1 MASIHFTG
9 LRYRQRTK
17 QIKIAIQT
25 IKNPAN
31 TLNITDMSTDIRQTV
46 ADSTRWVIK
55 IGSSLIT
62 DEGRGL
68 DTQAI
73 QAWAE
78 QIARLR
84 TTGKDI
90 LLVSSGAVAEG
101 MARIGWKTRPN
112 ALHELQAAAAL
123 GQMGLIQHFESC
135 FKQHD
140 IHTAQV
146 LLTHEDLCD
155 RQRYLNAR
163 STLKTLLQLGAI
175 PIINENDTVATD
187 EIRFGDNDTLGAL
200 VSNLVEADTLI
211 ILTDQ
216 QGLFDK
222 DPRFNADARLISES
236 SANNSEL
243 LTMAGDSGAL
253 GQGGM
258 RTKIT
263 AAQRAARSGANTIIA
278 SGAEKDILQKIAL
291 GETVGTLLAANKEPM
306 TARKQ
311 WLANQLKIS
320 GKLFLD
326 AGAGK
331 ALQQSGV
338 SLLAVGV
345 TKVEGDF
352 QRGEVVSCINHEGE
366 EIARGLVNYN
376 AKESLQ
382 IKGLSSDR
390 FEEALGY
397 IDEAELIHRDNL
409 ALL

>member
-1 MASIHFTG
+1 MTS
-9 LRYRQRTK
+9 RQ
-17 QIKIAIQT
+17 
-25 IKNPAN
+25 
-31 TLNITDMSTDIRQTV
+31 STTRK
-46 ADSTRWVIK
+46 AAAESNRWVIK

-62 DEGRGL
+62 NDGQGL
-68 DTQAI
+68 NHQAI
-73 QAWAE
+73 QSWAE
-78 QIARLR
+78 QIAGLR
-84 TTGKDI
+84 AAGKEV

-101 MARIGWKTRPN
+101 MARIGWKQRPH

-123 GQMGLIQHFESC
+123 GQMGLIQNFESC
-135 FKQHD
+135 FKQHG

-146 LLTHEDLCD
+146 LLTHEDLGN

-163 STLKTLLQLGAI
+163 STLKTLLDLGAI

-200 VSNLVEADTLI
+200 VCNLVEADTLI
-211 ILTDQ
+211 LLTDQ

-222 DPRFNADARLISES
+222 DPRYNEDAKLISES
-236 SANNSEL
+236 IASNDEL

-278 SGAEKDILQKIAL
+278 SGAEENVLQKIAQ
-291 GETVGTLLAANKEPM
+291 GETVGTLLAANNEPM
-306 TARKQ
+306 SARKQ

-326 AGAGK
+326 AGASQ
-331 ALQQSGV
+331 AIQQSGV

-345 TKVEGDF
+345 SSVAGNF
-352 QRGEVVSCINHEGE
+352 QRGEVVSIINDNGT
-366 EIARGLVNYN
+366 EIARGLVNYDS
-376 AKESLQ
+376 KESRQLMGETSE
-382 IKGLSSDR
+382 K
-390 FEEALGY
+390 FESILGY
-397 IDEAELIHRDNL
+397 VDEAELIHRDNL
-409 ALL
+409 VLL

>member
-1 MASIHFTG
+1 MTT
-9 LRYRQRTK
+9 RK
-17 QIKIAIQT
+17 
-25 IKNPAN
+25 
-31 TLNITDMSTDIRQTV
+31 TV
-46 ADSTRWVIK
+46 AQSTRWVIK
-55 IGSSLIT
+55 IGSALIT
-62 DEGRGL
+62 NDGRGL
-68 DTQAI
+68 NTQAI
-73 QAWAE
+73 QSWAE
-78 QIARLR
+78 QIASLR
-84 TTGKDI
+84 EAGKEV

-101 MARIGWKTRPN
+101 MARIGWKQRPH

-135 FKQHD
+135 FKKHN

-146 LLTHEDLCD
+146 LLTHEDLGN

-163 STLKTLLQLGAI
+163 STLKTLLDLGAI

-222 DPRFNADARLISES
+222 DPRYNDDAKLISEA
-236 SANNSEL
+236 SASNSDL
-243 LTMAGDSGAL
+243 LTMAGDSGTL

-263 AAQRAARSGANTIIA
+263 AAQRAARSGATTIIA
-278 SGAEKDILQKIAL
+278 SGAEQEILQKIAHA
-291 GETVGTLLAANKEPM
+291 EDVGTLLAADIEPM

-326 AGAGK
+326 AGASRAVQK
-331 ALQQSGV
+331 SGV

-345 TKVEGDF
+345 NKIKGNF
-352 QRGEVVSCINHEGE
+352 QRGEVVSCISDSGK
-366 EIARGLVNYN
+366 EIARGLVNYDS
-376 AKESLQ
+376 KESQ
-382 IKGLSSDR
+382 KIKGETSEK
-390 FEEALGY
+390 FESILGY
-397 IDEAELIHRDNL
+397 VDEAELIHRDNL
-409 ALL
+409 VLI